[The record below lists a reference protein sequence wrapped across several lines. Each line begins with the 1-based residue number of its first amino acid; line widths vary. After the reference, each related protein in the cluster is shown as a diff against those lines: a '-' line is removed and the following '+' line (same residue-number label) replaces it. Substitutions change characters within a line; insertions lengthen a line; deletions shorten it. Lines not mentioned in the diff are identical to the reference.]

1 MEFIFLR
8 PCVRVA
14 AAFAEEFKIAI
25 QPLRNGLVN
34 IHDMPGPYVVVIILF
49 PAHKLIES
57 VPFAVRRGND
67 AEFQTVFRDDG
78 KKGLPDLLAVPME
91 SELVEK
97 QIGGKAARGIRVRG
111 ERRHAGAAPE
121 GDFHSLAFR
130 AFAKPE
136 PRREA
141 TESGVQRTEM
151 KPDALLDG
159 LPRLTLAARQ
169 DEPARAA
176 PFHFRP
182 DHVEH
187 DFKRRYERLAG
198 LPGKHAD
205 LETGIVLKPARLI
218 GKEDRPTFH
227 RDRPP

>member
-1 MEFIFLR
+1 
-8 PCVRVA
+8 
-14 AAFAEEFKIAI
+14 
-25 QPLRNGLVN
+25 
-34 IHDMPGPYVVVIILF
+34 
-49 PAHKLIES
+49 
-57 VPFAVRRGND
+57 
-67 AEFQTVFRDDG
+67 
-78 KKGLPDLLAVPME
+78 
-91 SELVEK
+91 
-97 QIGGKAARGIRVRG
+97 
-111 ERRHAGAAPE
+111 
-121 GDFHSLAFR
+121 
-130 AFAKPE
+130 
-136 PRREA
+136 
-141 TESGVQRTEM
+141 M

-169 DEPARAA
+169 DKPARAA

>member
-1 MEFIFLR
+1 
-8 PCVRVA
+8 
-14 AAFAEEFKIAI
+14 
-25 QPLRNGLVN
+25 
-34 IHDMPGPYVVVIILF
+34 MPGPKITFF
-49 PAHKLIES
+49 PGHELVES
-57 VPFAVRRGND
+57 VPLAVRRGND
-67 AEFQTVFRDDG
+67 AEFQTAFRDDG
-78 KKGLPDLLAVPME
+78 EKGLPDLLAVPME

-97 QIGGKAARGIRVRG
+97 QVGGKAACGIRVRG

-141 TESGVQRTEM
+141 TESNVQRTEM
-151 KPDALLDG
+151 EPDALLNG
-159 LPRLTLAARQ
+159 FPRLTLSARQ
-169 DEPARAA
+169 DKPARTA

-182 DHVEH
+182 DHIEH
-187 DFKRRYERLAG
+187 DFKRRHERLAG

-205 LETGIVLKPARLI
+205 LETGIVLKPAGLI
-218 GKEDRPTFH
+218 GQEDRPTSH